1 MFFQRIDDRQLAQA
15 SYLIGCQATGEA
27 LVIDPNRDVDQYVA
41 AATAE
46 RLRITHVTETH
57 IHADFVSGARELAKR
72 TGAKLLLSGEGGR
85 DWQYAFAAEAGATI
99 LKDADS
105 WMVGR
110 LRIDVVHTP
119 GHTPEHL
126 MLILTDLPASNHP
139 VMAFTGDF
147 VFVGDVGR
155 PDLLEK
161 AAGQANT
168 MAAGARELW
177 RSIAR
182 FRALP
187 DYVQVWPGHGAGSA
201 CGKALG
207 AVPATTVGYEKLVN
221 WGVAAPDEDTF
232 VKMVLDG
239 QPDPPAYFARMKRV
253 NRDGPPPL
261 REATALSRLT
271 SDELSALQRQS
282 ATLIDIRPARA
293 FAAGH
298 VRGAISVPFN
308 RSFTKY
314 AGSVVSPDAPV
325 VFITDDRGTVA
336 ADAARAL
343 LLIGVESA
351 TGFIPHSAADAGA
364 LEPLER
370 VETGEAI
377 RRHAAGAALVDVRDR
392 FEWES
397 GHVPAARHVPLA
409 ELVARADEL
418 PRDTPVLVYCQTGSR
433 SAIAASVL
441 RTLGVDAHDAGGM
454 VAWRRSGGP
463 IETAAPAAV

>member
-41 AATAE
+41 AAAAE

-72 TGAKLLLSGEGGR
+72 TEAQLLLSGEGGP

-99 LKDADS
+99 LKDGES

-110 LRIDVVHTP
+110 LRLDVVHTP

-126 MLILTDLPASNHP
+126 IFILTDLPASNHP
-139 VMAFTGDF
+139 IMAFTGDF

-221 WGVAAPDEDTF
+221 WGVAAPDEATF
-232 VKMVLDG
+232 VRMVLDG

-261 REATALSRLT
+261 RPSAPLPRLAA
-271 SDELSALQRQS
+271 DEFGALQRQR
-282 ATLIDIRPARA
+282 ATLIDIRPSSA

-298 VRGAISVPFN
+298 IRGAISVPFN

-314 AGSVVSPDAPV
+314 AGSLVSPDAPV
-325 VFITDDRGTVA
+325 VFLTDDRATSA
-336 ADAARAL
+336 NDAARAL

-351 TGFIPHSAADAGA
+351 AGSIPHSAAGTGTV
-364 LEPLER
+364 ESLER
-370 VETGEAI
+370 VETDEAI
-377 RRHAAGAALVDVRDR
+377 RNHAAGAALLDVRDR

-409 ELVARADEL
+409 ELVARAGEL

-441 RTLGVDAHDAGGM
+441 RMLGIDARDAGGIN
-454 VAWRRSGGP
+454 AWRRRGGP
-463 IETAAPAAV
+463 VEAVEPAA